1 MTTPNL
7 PSSRQSTQE
16 QGDEYNNSWLGRYY
30 ANLSLRSKL
39 IASFVLIAL
48 VGVISTYGSYQIVTR
63 QLVENVIPSQRIF
76 EQIAWKSRTVQAEA
90 LEFVSTGNEETISE
104 LTESIAELNASTAQI
119 IKLADNQE
127 EMNSFTAL
135 SENAAE
141 MANLAQ
147 AIVESHEQTLA
158 ALETLE
164 TSEGTMETLFDQAQA
179 VIDAEIARNIAAGN
193 IDELE
198 TDAIPSQALV
208 TDFRVGTQTLL
219 SEALEFVARGE
230 SSTIKEF
237 EETGERLDVVQSGL
251 AAVLEPDEPGEGD
264 LGAQINET
272 KEEIKTVGQ
281 AVIES
286 HTHTLALLEQFEDV
300 EGNLNTSLST
310 AEQLIAQDI
319 SESIVT
325 TNRVIILSVIMIVSI
340 SVALGFFLSNRITQP
355 IYRLMQAAQKLG
367 DGDLS
372 VEVQKESN
380 DEIGTLATAFND
392 MSSQLRGT
400 LASLEHRNRSIETAA
415 EVGRRLS
422 TILDT
427 EQLTTAVVE
436 QLQVAFNYY
445 HAHIY
450 LLDEAGKN
458 LVMAGGTGEAGQ
470 TMLAEGHKIPAGKG
484 LVGRAAVLKAAVLV
498 PDVSQ
503 EKGWLPNPLL
513 PDTKAEVAVPIIQ
526 GDQVLGVL
534 DVQHNAANGLH
545 QSDVELLQSI
555 ASQVAIALQNAALF
569 EQRETALAT
578 VQEEQKRVQTVLES
592 LITPIVIS
600 GVSDGVVLYVNDP
613 LAEMIRMSREEL
625 IGHMTPDFYARPE
638 DREPFLAEI
647 RRNGYV
653 DNYELQLKRSDG
665 SPFWALV
672 SGRIINYQNVPALLT
687 TLLDIEDRKQAEG
700 ALDKQAN
707 ELATV
712 AQMSVITATI
722 LESEELLQEVV
733 DLTKTRFG
741 LYHAHIHLLNESKDT
756 LVLTAGADDVGRK
769 MVAEG
774 RSIPLAA
781 EDSLVATVAR
791 TGQGAIRNYETAAEG
806 FMPHPLLAE
815 TRSEM
820 AVAIT
825 LGDELLGVLDVRSD
839 ELDYFHESDMQTLT
853 TLASQVAV
861 ALQNARLF
869 EQSQKALRE
878 LDALARRLTHEG
890 WESYLD
896 TAVSDANFIYG
907 SPPEDNNGDVAH
919 KITLP
924 LGVHGTTIGQLTMA
938 GPQAMPDKAARIA
951 DEVAQRLSAHIENLR
966 LTQQMESSLQE
977 TQQRTE
983 ELTILNEMSRTMAV
997 QTSID
1002 GVVKTVYDHL
1012 SRLMDTT
1019 DFYLVLYEEENE
1031 EVVFV
1036 LNVSGEEMRWYA
1048 ERRQAG
1054 AGLTEYIIR
1063 HRQPILMSD
1072 NVDRHLEKMGI
1083 VAYGKPAESWLG
1095 APLIAGGRV
1104 LGVIGLQSDT
1114 VPGLYNEQHLNLLT
1128 AVANQAAIA
1137 IESARLLEETTTQAQ
1152 REKILRQITT
1162 HVSAAVD
1169 AESILK
1175 TAAKEIQRAFGV
1187 EAFVYLDDSQIVT
1200 DHSGNGGQVEP
1211 YE

>member
-16 QGDEYNNSWLGRYY
+16 QGDERKNSRLGMYF
-30 ANLSLRSKL
+30 ANLPLRSKL
-39 IASFVLIAL
+39 IAGFVFIAVFGAIL
-48 VGVISTYGSYQIVTR
+48 AYGSYRISARRFIENALPNQQI
-63 QLVENVIPSQRIF
+63 F
-76 EQIAWKSRTVQAEA
+76 GQIAWQSRTVQSEA
-90 LEFVSTGNEETISE
+90 LEFVSAGQEST
-104 LTESIAELNASTAQI
+104 LTELSEDIASLTALTTQMVN
-119 IKLADNQE
+119 LADHPDE
-127 EMNSFTAL
+127 VDDFIAL
-135 SENAAE
+135 NDSANE
-141 MANLAQ
+141 MADLAQ
-147 AIVESHEQTLA
+147 AIVESHARTLA
-158 ALETLE
+158 ALTALE
-164 TSEGTMETLFDQAQA
+164 TSEETMASLFGQAQI
-179 VIDAEIARNIAAGN
+179 VIDEEIARNIAADN

-198 TDAIPSQALV
+198 IDAIPSQEYLA
-208 TDFRVGTQTLL
+208 DFRSSTQSVL
-219 SEALEFVARGE
+219 SQALKFVATSDPNALDE
-230 SSTIKEF
+230 Y
-237 EETGERLDVVQSGL
+237 EEAVKRNDADQEKL
-251 AAVLEPDEPGEGD
+251 AAILESDEPGELE
-264 LGAQINET
+264 LGTQIDKV
-272 KEEIKTVGQ
+272 KEEIQTAGQ

-286 HTHTLALLEQFEDV
+286 HTQTLALLEQFEDV
-300 EGNLNTSLST
+300 EGQLNESLST
-310 AEQLIAQDI
+310 VEQLIERDVN
-319 SESIVT
+319 ESITT
-325 TNRVIILSVIMIVSI
+325 TNRIGILSAILTVIMSIVMG
-340 SVALGFFLSNRITQP
+340 LFLSNRITRP
-355 IYRLMQAAQKLG
+355 VSRLVQVAQQLG
-367 DGDLS
+367 AGDFS
-372 VEVQKESN
+372 AEAQVETH
-380 DEIGTLATAFND
+380 DEIGALAVAFND
-392 MSSQLRGT
+392 MSSQLQGT
-400 LASLEHRNRSIETAA
+400 LVSLEYRNRAIETAS
-415 EVGRRLS
+415 EVGRHLS
-422 TILDT
+422 TILDP
-427 EQLTTAVVE
+427 EQLTSAVVE
-436 QLQVAFNYY
+436 RLQAAFNYY
-445 HAHIY
+445 HVHIY
-450 LLDEAGKN
+450 LLDKAGEN
-458 LVMAGGTGEAGQ
+458 LMMAGGTGEAGQ
-470 TMLAEGHKIPAGKG
+470 AMLADGHKIPVGKG
-484 LVGRAAVLKAAVLV
+484 LVGRTASMKAAVLV

-503 EKGWLPNPLL
+503 EKDWLPNPLL
-513 PDTKAEVAVPIIQ
+513 PDTKAEVAVPITQ

-534 DVQHNAANGLH
+534 DVQHNVANGLH

-555 ASQVAIALQNAALF
+555 ANQVAIALQNAALF

-578 VQEEQKRVQTVLES
+578 VQEEQKRVETVLES
-592 LITPIVIS
+592 LITPIVVS

-613 LAEMIRMSREEL
+613 LTEMIRMSREEL
-625 IGHMTPDFYARPE
+625 IGHIAPDFYARSE

-647 RRNGYV
+647 RQNGYV

-665 SPFWALV
+665 SLFWTLV

-687 TLLDIEDRKQAEG
+687 TLLDIDDRKQAEV

-756 LVLTAGADDVGRK
+756 LVLTAGAGDVGRK
-769 MVAEG
+769 MVTEG

-791 TGQGAIRNYETAAEG
+791 TGQGAIRNYETAVEG

-839 ELDYFHESDMQTLT
+839 ELDYFNESDMQTLT

-896 TAVSDANFIYG
+896 TAVADANFIYG
-907 SPPEDNNGDVAH
+907 SPPEENNGDVAN

-924 LGVHGTTIGQLTMA
+924 LGVHGTTIGQLTLA
-938 GPQAMPDKAARIA
+938 EPQAMPDKAARIA
-951 DEVAQRLSAHIENLR
+951 NEVAQRLSAHIENLR
-966 LTQQMESSLQE
+966 LTQQMEASLQE

-983 ELTILNEMSRTMAV
+983 ELTILNEMSRVMAV

-1019 DFYLVLYEEENE
+1019 DFYLVLYEEKVE
-1031 EVVFV
+1031 EVIFV
-1036 LNVSGEEMRWYA
+1036 LTVSGEEMRWYP
-1048 ERRQAG
+1048 ERRRAG
-1054 AGLTEYIIR
+1054 QGLTEYIIR
-1063 HRQPILMSD
+1063 HRQPLLMSE

-1114 VPGLYNEQHLNLLT
+1114 VPGLYNE
-1128 AVANQAAIA
+1128 
-1137 IESARLLEETTTQAQ
+1137 
-1152 REKILRQITT
+1152 
-1162 HVSAAVD
+1162 
-1169 AESILK
+1169 
-1175 TAAKEIQRAFGV
+1175 
-1187 EAFVYLDDSQIVT
+1187 
-1200 DHSGNGGQVEP
+1200 
-1211 YE
+1211 